1 MSTVTYTENNKKLS
15 VSSADDGYVQ
25 QSFNNEF
32 ENKKEKKYLDL
43 PRNNIRRTSLPT
55 SEEKSSPKSPRR
67 FLDYIKVS
75 Y

>member
-1 MSTVTYTENNKKLS
+1 MNSVAYADNNKKLR
-15 VSSADDGYVQ
+15 VSSADDTYAQ
-25 QSFNNEF
+25 QIEFNI
-32 ENKKEKKYLDL
+32 KKEKKFLDL

-55 SEEKSSPKSPRR
+55 SDEKSSPKSPRR